1 MQTKLSIETIDFNG
15 TEALRLNGPGGS
27 SAVISKLG
35 GQVLSWITPDGRE
48 RLFLSE
54 MAVFD
59 GSVAI
64 RGGIPVC
71 FPQFSDLGDLPKH
84 GLLRTRE
91 WCVGDQRCG
100 NDFAL
105 VTLEISDD
113 EETRAIWP
121 FPFRAEI
128 TLMLEVDRIDV
139 EFCVENTG
147 GEPFEFTGALHS
159 YLRLVQVEDAAL
171 EGLYGCDYRDAAN
184 EDQIIRESGIELRIE
199 AETDRVYHG
208 VKRPLSLQA
217 GNHSLTIQS
226 QNFPDVVVWNPWVE
240 RCAALSDM
248 PSDAWRQMLCVEAA
262 IVQEPVNLPAGE
274 EWYGRQT
281 LVVA

>member
-1 MQTKLSIETIDFNG
+1 MQTKLSIETIEFHG
-15 TEALRLNGPGGS
+15 IEALRLNGPGGS
-27 SAVISKLG
+27 IAVISKLG

-54 MAVFD
+54 SAVFD

-147 GEPFEFTGALHS
+147 GDPFEFTGALHS

-184 EDQIIRESGIELRIE
+184 QRTQRRLPAVVDS
-199 AETDRVYHG
+199 
-208 VKRPLSLQA
+208 
-217 GNHSLTIQS
+217 
-226 QNFPDVVVWNPWVE
+226 VVVDHQYVSSASITDCGGGL
-240 RCAALSDM
+240 RG
-248 PSDAWRQMLCVEAA
+248 VF
-262 IVQEPVNLPAGE
+262 LPAGAE
-274 EWYGRQT
+274 PGGVGWGVVGRGCGRRQPG
-281 LVVA
+281 

>member
-1 MQTKLSIETIDFNG
+1 MKPSIETIDFNG

-27 SAVISKLG
+27 SAIISKLG

-48 RLFLSE
+48 RLFLSDA
-54 MAVFD
+54 AVFD

-84 GLLRTRE
+84 GFLRTRE
-91 WCVGDQRCG
+91 WTLGDQRCG
-100 NDFAL
+100 DDFAL
-105 VTLEISDD
+105 VALEISDD
-113 EETRAIWP
+113 EATRDIWP
-121 FPFRAEI
+121 VPFRAEI

-184 EDQIIRESGIELRIE
+184 EDQIIRESGTELRIE

-217 GNHSLTIQS
+217 GNHSLTIQN

-240 RCAALSDM
+240 RCAALTDM

-262 IVQEPVNLPAGE
+262 VVEKPISVVPGE

>member
-1 MQTKLSIETIDFNG
+1 MQMKPSTETIDFNG
-15 TEALRLNGPGGS
+15 IEALRLNGPGGS
-27 SAVISKLG
+27 SAIISKLG
-35 GQVLSWITPDGRE
+35 GQVLSWISPDGRE

-54 MAVFD
+54 KAVFD
-59 GSVAI
+59 GSVPI

-84 GLLRTRE
+84 GFLRTRE
-91 WCVGDQRCG
+91 WQVGSQRCG
-100 NDFAL
+100 DDYAL
-105 VTLEISDD
+105 VTLEISDN
-113 EETRAIWP
+113 EETRALWP
-121 FPFRAEI
+121 FSFRAEI
-128 TLMLEVDRIDV
+128 TLMLEHDRIDV
-139 EFCVENTG
+139 ELCVENTG
-147 GEPFEFTGALHS
+147 ATAFEFTGALHS
-159 YLRLVQVEDAAL
+159 YLRLVQVEDATL

-184 EDQIIRESGIELRIE
+184 EDQIIRESGTELQIEG
-199 AETDRVYHG
+199 ETDRVYHD
-208 VKRPLSLQA
+208 VKRPISLQA

-248 PSDAWRQMLCVEAA
+248 PADAWRQMLCVEAA
-262 IVQEPVNLPAGE
+262 IVQAPITLPVGE

>member
-1 MQTKLSIETIDFNG
+1 MQMKPSTETIDFNG
-15 TEALRLNGPGGS
+15 IEALRLNGPGGS
-27 SAVISKLG
+27 SAIISKLG
-35 GQVLSWITPDGRE
+35 GQVLSWISPDGRE

-54 MAVFD
+54 KAVFD
-59 GSVAI
+59 GSVPI

-84 GLLRTRE
+84 GFLRTRE
-91 WCVGDQRCG
+91 WQVGSQRCG
-100 NDFAL
+100 DDYAL
-105 VTLEISDD
+105 VALEISDD
-113 EETRAIWP
+113 EETRALWP
-121 FPFRAEI
+121 FSFRAEI
-128 TLMLEVDRIDV
+128 TLMLEHDRIDV

-147 GEPFEFTGALHS
+147 ATAFEFTGALHS

-184 EDQIIRESGIELRIE
+184 EDQIIRESGTELQIEC
-199 AETDRVYHG
+199 ETDRVYHD
-208 VKRPLSLQA
+208 VKRPISLQA

-248 PSDAWRQMLCVEAA
+248 PVDAWRQMLCVEAA
-262 IVQEPVNLPAGE
+262 IVQAPITLPVGE

>member
-54 MAVFD
+54 SAVFD

-147 GEPFEFTGALHS
+147 GDPFEFTGALHS

-262 IVQEPVNLPAGE
+262 IV
-274 EWYGRQT
+274 
-281 LVVA
+281 

>member
-1 MQTKLSIETIDFNG
+1 MQTKLSIEKIDFNG

-54 MAVFD
+54 TAVFD

>member
-54 MAVFD
+54 TAVFD

-147 GEPFEFTGALHS
+147 GDPFEFTGALHS

-274 EWYGRQT
+274 EWYGLQT

>member
-1 MQTKLSIETIDFNG
+1 MQTKPSTETIDFNG
-15 TEALRLNGPGGS
+15 IEALRLNGPGGS
-27 SAVISKLG
+27 SAIISKLG
-35 GQVLSWITPDGRE
+35 GQVLSWISPDGRE

-54 MAVFD
+54 KAVFD
-59 GSVAI
+59 GSVPI

-84 GLLRTRE
+84 GFLRTRE
-91 WCVGDQRCG
+91 WQVGSQRCG
-100 NDFAL
+100 DDYAL
-105 VTLEISDD
+105 ATLEISDD
-113 EETRAIWP
+113 EDTRALWP
-121 FPFRAEI
+121 FSFRAEI
-128 TLMLEVDRIDV
+128 TLMLEHDRIDV
-139 EFCVENTG
+139 ELCVENTG
-147 GEPFEFTGALHS
+147 ATAFELTGALHS

-184 EDQIIRESGIELRIE
+184 EDQIIRESGTELQIEC
-199 AETDRVYHG
+199 ETDRVYHD
-208 VKRPLSLQA
+208 VKRPISLQA

-248 PSDAWRQMLCVEAA
+248 PVDAWRQMLCVEAA
-262 IVQEPVNLPAGE
+262 IVQAPITLPVGE

>member
-1 MQTKLSIETIDFNG
+1 MKPSIETIDFNG

-27 SAVISKLG
+27 SAIISKLG

-48 RLFLSE
+48 RLFLSDA
-54 MAVFD
+54 AVFD

-84 GLLRTRE
+84 GFLRTRE
-91 WCVGDQRCG
+91 WTLGDQRCG
-100 NDFAL
+100 DDYAL
-105 VTLEISDD
+105 VALEISDD
-113 EETRAIWP
+113 EETRDIWP

-184 EDQIIRESGIELRIE
+184 EDQIIRESGTELRIE

-217 GNHSLTIQS
+217 GNHSLTIQN

-240 RCAALSDM
+240 RCAALTDM

-262 IVQEPVNLPAGE
+262 VVEKPISVVPGE

>member
-15 TEALRLNGPGGS
+15 TEALRLNCPGGS

-54 MAVFD
+54 TAVFD

-147 GEPFEFTGALHS
+147 GDPFEFTGALHS